1 MKQKF
6 MLACLLFLSLAVS
19 SFAAG
24 DSFSDINFNIRKNMP
39 SRTMNVPAAS
49 QAQSL
54 KNPNAGPAEWT
65 IMVFVNGKNNLEKFA
80 LRDINEMEKIGST
93 QKVNIVVEVGRM
105 DGYDTSDGDWKGVRR
120 YLVKKDTDTAKVNSP
135 MLEDLGM
142 KDMGDYNTAIEFGR
156 WAKKKF
162 PAKKYMFV
170 LWNHGSGWIKSVK
183 RYGMNRGIS
192 YDDES
197 NNHIDT
203 PQMGQ
208 ILKAIGGANVY
219 GSDACLMQM
228 TEVAYEL
235 KDYVQYIVGS
245 EETEPGDGWTYD
257 AFLGPL
263 VNNPEMDGASL
274 AKAVVDAYAG
284 HYNKYSSIG
293 YTQSYVN
300 AKSLDSLRILVKAL
314 TSDIIQSKDYEAFVY
329 ARDNAVKFEYS
340 ANKDLYHFVS
350 LLVSR
355 SKSEKVKET
364 GSILMKYLA
373 KKVVGYNL
381 SKDQPQNDW
390 TGSPAKPLGKAKGI
404 AIYIPSHAVPD
415 SYKELKWAEDSG
427 WDYFIS
433 TADEKIR
440 QMQEAEMSK

>member
-120 YLVKKDTDTAKVNSP
+120 YYITKDSDMRKVNST

-142 KDMGDYNTAIEFGR
+142 IDMGDYNTAIEFGK
-156 WAKKKF
+156 WAKKKY

-170 LWNHGSGWIKSVK
+170 LWNHGSGWIKSV
-183 RYGMNRGIS
+183 RSYGMMKGIS
-192 YDDES
+192 YDDQS
-197 NNHIDT
+197 HNHIDT
-203 PQMGQ
+203 PQMAK
-208 ILKAIGGANVY
+208 ILKAIGGVNVY

-228 TEVAYEL
+228 AEVIYEI
-235 KDYVQYIVGS
+235 KDYAQYVVGS
-245 EETEPGDGWTYD
+245 EDVEPGAGWTYN
-257 AFLGPL
+257 AFLDPL
-263 VNNPEMDGASL
+263 AKNPSMGGDSL

-284 HYNKYSSIG
+284 YYEKLGVG

-300 AKSLDSLRILVKAL
+300 SATADALKILVNAL
-314 TSDIIQSKDYEAFVY
+314 ISDIVQANEIEAVRY
-329 ARDNAVKFEYS
+329 ARDNALKFEY
-340 ANKDLYHFVS
+340 ADNKDLYDFVS
-350 LLVSR
+350 LLVSKA
-355 SKSEKVKET
+355 KSSEVQKQ
-364 GSILMKYLA
+364 GQILMSYMT
-373 KKVVGYNL
+373 KKIVGHNR
-381 SKDQPQNDW
+381 SKDQKETAWQD
-390 TGSPAKPLGKAKGI
+390 ARPLSRAKGI
-404 AIYIPSHAVPD
+404 AIYFPKVAPSD
-415 SYKELKWAEDSG
+415 YYKELKWAENSN
-427 WDYFIS
+427 WDYLIKW
-433 TADEKIR
+433 TAEGGKKK
-440 QMQEAEMSK
+440 Q

>member
-1 MKQKF
+1 MNRKF
-6 MLACLLFLSLAVS
+6 FLSLVITLCSATF

-24 DSFSDINFNIRKNMP
+24 DVFSGDNFKVNRPAAKAV
-39 SRTMNVPAAS
+39 VPAAS
-49 QAQSL
+49 SSADVITTNS
-54 KNPNAGPAEWT
+54 NVPAEWT
-65 IMVFVNGKNNLEKFA
+65 VMVFVNGKNNLEKFA
-80 LRDINEMEKIGST
+80 LSDLNEMEKIGST
-93 QKVNIVVEVGRM
+93 QKVNIVVEIGRM

-120 YLVKKDTDTAKVNSP
+120 YLVKKDTDTTKVTSP
-135 MLEDLGM
+135 MLADLGM

-183 RYGMNRGIS
+183 TYGMNKGIS
-192 YDDES
+192 YDDQS

-263 VNNPEMDGASL
+263 VSNPEMDGAAL
-274 AKAVVDAYAG
+274 AKAVVDAYAA
-284 HYNKYSSIG
+284 HYNKFSFIG

-300 AKSLDSLRILVKAL
+300 AKSLIVLRTLVNAL
-314 TSDIIQSKDYEAFVY
+314 ASDIIRAKDYEAFVY

-340 ANKDLYHFVS
+340 ANKDLYDFTR
-350 LLVSR
+350 LLVSK
-355 SKSEKVKET
+355 SKNDKVKET
-364 GSILMKYLA
+364 GTVLMKYLS
-373 KKVVGYNL
+373 KKVVGYNQ
-381 SKDQPQNDW
+381 SKDQPQNEW
-390 TGSPAKPLGKAKGI
+390 TGAPAKSLGSAKGI
-404 AIYIPSHAVPD
+404 AIYIPNHVVPD
-415 SYKELKWAEDSG
+415 SYKELKWAEESN
-427 WDYFIS
+427 WDDFIN

-440 QMQEAEMSK
+440 EMQENK